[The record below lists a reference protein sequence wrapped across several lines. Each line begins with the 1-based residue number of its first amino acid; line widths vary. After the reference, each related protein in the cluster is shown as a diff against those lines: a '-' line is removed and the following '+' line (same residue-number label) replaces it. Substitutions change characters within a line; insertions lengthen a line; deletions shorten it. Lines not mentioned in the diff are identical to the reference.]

1 MGGRIG
7 PAIYQAPSTPG
18 YDFAMSAFLL
28 AAFLAAAPRSALVE
42 VSAPDARLAGALRAA
57 LERTAKDAGLE
68 PRSLAGFDM
77 ALQANGFR
85 ILKELQGKTP
95 PAAEYDEGLYQL
107 LRPQY
112 DACFEKA
119 GQKPTIQFGVCTKEA
134 EERLRADA
142 RAVLRPDFVLLGEVQ
157 AGGKLHLTFADAKG
171 KPLAITELERSLDGL
186 DATEVLDRTRAAAL
200 PLVRRALKAR

>member
-1 MGGRIG
+1 
-7 PAIYQAPSTPG
+7 
-18 YDFAMSAFLL
+18 MSSLLL
-28 AAFLAAAPRSALVE
+28 ALLLSAAPRSALVE

-68 PRSLAGFDM
+68 AKSLAGFDM

-85 ILKELQGKTP
+85 ILKELQGKPP

-119 GQKPTIQFGVCTKEA
+119 GRQPTLQFGVCTREA
-134 EERLRADA
+134 EEKLRADA
-142 RAVLRPDFVLLGEVQ
+142 RAVLHPDFVLLGEVQ

-171 KPLAITELERSLDGL
+171 RPLAITELERTLDGL
-186 DATEVLDRTRAAAL
+186 DAAEVLEKTRAAAL
-200 PLVRRALKAR
+200 PLVRRALKGK